1 MISIIK
7 LVGFVVI
14 CLLAYIIIYDHC
26 VNKVPLASSF
36 TKLVR
41 KIFTSSIIYIILIIS
56 VVGGIFWV
64 IYALMHNGSLF

>member
-7 LVGFVVI
+7 LIGFVVI
-14 CLLAYIIIYDHC
+14 CLLAYIIVYDHC

-36 TKLVR
+36 KKLVR
-41 KIFTSSIIYIILIIS
+41 KIFTSSIIYIIFTIL